1 MEKISPRVD
10 IAFKKIFGVEENKD
24 LLISLINSI
33 VGVEDQVSDVTL
45 LNPYNPKNFRDD
57 KLSILDIKAQ
67 GKDGK
72 RFNIEIQISDE
83 ADYDKRA
90 LYYWA
95 KLYTEQLKVTEDYAL
110 LSKAIGIHILNFT
123 SIPNVDKYH
132 NVFHIRE
139 QESHM
144 LYFEDLELHTIE
156 LKKFWNSPKEELSDL
171 IAKVKTSLDMWVAF
185 LTRHDLLKKDHLPA
199 TLNNPSLQK
208 ALHVLDMMNF
218 GPEERE
224 AYEDHLKWLRIET
237 NTLKKAEEKGRKQG
251 LQEGLKKGKEL
262 GVQEGEKK
270 RSLKIAHK
278 MLQQGFSI
286 EQVTQITGL
295 SEIEVNQP

>member
-33 VGVEDQVSDVTL
+33 VGPEDQVSDIIL
-45 LNPYNPKNFRDD
+45 LNPYNPKHFRED

-67 GKDGK
+67 GRGGK

-95 KLYTEQLKVTEDYAL
+95 KLYTEQLKMTEDYSL

-123 SIPNVDKYH
+123 SIPHANQYH

-139 QESHM
+139 KKS
-144 LYFEDLELHTIE
+144 LLPYFEDLELHTIE
-156 LKKFWNSPKEELSDL
+156 LKKFCTTNQEDLTSL
-171 IAKVKTSLDMWVAF
+171 IAKVQTSLDMWVAF
-185 LTRHDLLKKDHLPA
+185 LTRHDLLKQDHLPA
-199 TLNNPSLQK
+199 PLNHPSLQK
-208 ALHVLDMMNF
+208 ALHVLDVMNF
-218 GPEERE
+218 GPEERQ

-237 NTLKKAEEKGRKQG
+237 NSLKKAEEKGREQG
-251 LQEGLKKGKEL
+251 LQEGKEL
-262 GVQEGEKK
+262 GIQEGEKK
-270 RSLKIAHK
+270 RSLEIAKK
-278 MLQQGFSI
+278 MLQQRFTP
-286 EQVTQITGL
+286 EQVVQITGL
-295 SEIEVNQP
+295 SEQDIEQL